1 MSTILIYVRH
11 LYRCRRYP
19 AGNPDGCRTIFQH
32 SYGQRIVGR
41 GLTLGAS
48 ALTEGAEEFISDW
61 LGWQM
66 PRLYGGDVATAEE
79 TLSDS
84 LYDFL
89 MAASVGG
96 GGAGGPPPRHSPGIV
111 LGHSGGASPS
121 PTPDLWKSVPQA
133 HHSYSLFIIR
143 YSFHT
148 HPINSCSSESLGTS
162 PGSMVSNQSKAR
174 TSSKSS

>member
-1 MSTILIYVRH
+1 M
-11 LYRCRRYP
+11 
-19 AGNPDGCRTIFQH
+19 
-32 SYGQRIVGR
+32 GR

-48 ALTEGAEEFISDW
+48 ALTEGVEEFISDW

-96 GGAGGPPPRHSPGIV
+96 AGGRGQPG
-111 LGHSGGASPS
+111 G
-121 PTPDLWKSVPQA
+121 
-133 HHSYSLFIIR
+133 
-143 YSFHT
+143 
-148 HPINSCSSESLGTS
+148 
-162 PGSMVSNQSKAR
+162 
-174 TSSKSS
+174 